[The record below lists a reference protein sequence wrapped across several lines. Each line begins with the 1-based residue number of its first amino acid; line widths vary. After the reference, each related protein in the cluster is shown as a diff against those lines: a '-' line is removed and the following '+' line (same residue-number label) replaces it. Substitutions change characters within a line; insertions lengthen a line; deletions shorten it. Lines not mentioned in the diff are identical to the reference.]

1 MKLACNASYRKLPVY
16 VLDFVAAIL
25 GIGFGRS
32 DFWDCWVDER

>member
-25 GIGFGRS
+25 
-32 DFWDCWVDER
+32 DFSLFH